1 MQRFSVQVEYKNNT
15 FESDTVNSVWES
27 SLLHNEIKENEN
39 ALKILLFK
47 ISVKQDNRYQSKH
60 CSP

>member
-1 MQRFSVQVEYKNNT
+1 MSNT

-47 ISVKQDNRYQSKH
+47 ISVKQDNHYQSKH
-60 CSP
+60 CSS